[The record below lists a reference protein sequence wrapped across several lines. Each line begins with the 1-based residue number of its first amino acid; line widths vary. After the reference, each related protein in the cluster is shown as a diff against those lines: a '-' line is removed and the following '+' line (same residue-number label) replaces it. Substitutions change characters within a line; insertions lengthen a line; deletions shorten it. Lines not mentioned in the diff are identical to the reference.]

1 MTPVLLCLH
10 GNGEAEYSKNGK
22 PGEVNMKLSA
32 PKNVTWWVAVILGLA
47 GLLGFLNVVAF
58 LSGFAFWLVFVGFV
72 LLVLGTL
79 LKDL

>member
-1 MTPVLLCLH
+1 
-10 GNGEAEYSKNGK
+10 
-22 PGEVNMKLSA
+22 MKLSA
-32 PKNVTWWVAVILGLA
+32 PKIVTWWVAVILGLA

-72 LLVLGTL
+72 LLVLGTM